1 MRLYKIFLFTL
12 IFCLMGCKP
21 SDQDWLS
28 YGKDL
33 TNQRYAVIDEI
44 NYKNVGSLKLAWQ
57 HQTGIKA
64 TFQSTPIVHE

>member
-21 SDQDWLS
+21 SDQDWSS

-44 NYKNVGSLKLAWQ
+44 NDKNVGN
-57 HQTGIKA
+57 
-64 TFQSTPIVHE
+64 